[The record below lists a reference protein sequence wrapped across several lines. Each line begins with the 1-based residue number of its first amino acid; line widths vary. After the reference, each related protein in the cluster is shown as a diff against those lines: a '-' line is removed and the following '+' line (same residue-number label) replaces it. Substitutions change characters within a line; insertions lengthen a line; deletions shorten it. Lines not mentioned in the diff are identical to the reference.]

1 MLKVNPHVTAE
12 WMVLPAVA
20 NKPGEFGLFVE
31 TLRRAT
37 KSCDSFSQRT
47 ARDGGVKQQR
57 NAEGTYL

>member
-20 NKPGEFGLFVE
+20 NKSGEFGLFVE

-37 KSCDSFSQRT
+37 KSCDSFSQCI
-47 ARDGGVKQQR
+47 ARDGGVNQER
-57 NAEGTYL
+57 NVDGT